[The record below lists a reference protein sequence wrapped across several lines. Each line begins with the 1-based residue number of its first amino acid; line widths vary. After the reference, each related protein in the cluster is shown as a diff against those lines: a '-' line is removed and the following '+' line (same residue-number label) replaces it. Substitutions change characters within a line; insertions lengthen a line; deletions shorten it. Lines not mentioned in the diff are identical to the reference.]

1 MAVLKLSDDI
11 NKLSFAELAQIPKN
25 VKANMLSAEGE
36 IVRKAQADFASAAGL
51 HKSGQLIK
59 SSTAEKPNVNGNG
72 GSVVVTFEGER
83 IRGGKRR
90 RKGKETVAKATRN
103 AEIAYLNN
111 YGVKGKNRATH
122 FIDRANEQ
130 SADAAAQ
137 AGADVL
143 HAWQD
148 SQLS

>member
-1 MAVLKLSDDI
+1 MAVLKLSDNI
-11 NKLSFAELAQIPKN
+11 NKLSFAEIAQIPRN
-25 VKANMLSAEGE
+25 VKADMLSAEGE
-36 IVRKAQADFASAAGL
+36 IVRKAQMDVANAAGL
-51 HKSGQLIK
+51 RKTGQMID
-59 SSTAEKPNVNGNG
+59 SSTAEKPSVNGAG
-72 GSVVVTFEGER
+72 GSVVVTFEGNR
-83 IRGGKRR
+83 TRGGKRR
-90 RKGKETVAKATRN
+90 RKGKATTAKVTRN

-130 SADAAAQ
+130 SADAVAQ
-137 AGADVL
+137 AGADIL